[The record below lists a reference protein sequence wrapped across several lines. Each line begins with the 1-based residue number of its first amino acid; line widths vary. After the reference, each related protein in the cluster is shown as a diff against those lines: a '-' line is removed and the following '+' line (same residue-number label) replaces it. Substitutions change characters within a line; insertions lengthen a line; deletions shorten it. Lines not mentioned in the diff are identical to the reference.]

1 MQVTLRK
8 YGNSTV
14 AVLPPAVLKDLGIK
28 AGQSMSLHTT
38 ADGKIM
44 LSPKRKFRLADLLA
58 QCDLKAAPPAD
69 LVLWENARS
78 GSLVMAIFDR
88 GDIVRVSL
96 EPVRGREMR
105 GESRRAL
112 VLTTSEFNRLGDVLV
127 APITQGGDY
136 ARFAGFAVSL
146 TGTGCRTQGVALVNK
161 IRMLD
166 LSARN
171 AKKVERVPR
180 EVIDDAI
187 GRLITLFE

>member
-1 MQVTLRK
+1 
-8 YGNSTV
+8 
-14 AVLPPAVLKDLGIK
+14 
-28 AGQSMSLHTT
+28 
-38 ADGKIM
+38 
-44 LSPKRKFRLADLLA
+44 
-58 QCDLKAAPPAD
+58 
-69 LVLWENARS
+69 
-78 GSLVMAIFDR
+78 MAIFDR

-105 GESRRAL
+105 GESRPAL

-146 TGTGCRTQGVALVNK
+146 TGTGCKTQGVALVNK